1 MNGDRRRVYVTGA
14 GVVSACGIGMEPF
27 WQTIRENRS
36 GIGPLSFDRP
46 ARNTVLIGGTVRD
59 FDPTGLI
66 APSTLAFC
74 DRFAQFALVAAQE
87 AVTQAGFAP
96 DERLGD
102 RTAVIIG
109 TGVGGASTIEAG
121 IYRLYVTQER
131 VDPWSVPRLMPNA
144 AASQVSAR
152 FGARG
157 PSFAVSSAC
166 SSASQAIGLG
176 ALMVRSGMVDRALV
190 GGAEACLTAT
200 GLRSWEALRVLS
212 PSACRP
218 FSKNRDGMVLGEGA
232 GVFVIESEAVMAA
245 RGARPIAEFLG
256 YGTTSD
262 AGDIVR
268 PDVGGASGAMREA
281 LVDAGLSPDAIDYVN
296 AHGTGTNVNDMTEAA
311 ALQTVFGERLAS
323 LPVSSTKPAHGH
335 ALGAAGALEL
345 AVTIAA
351 LRDGI
356 APATLNHEVPDP
368 RCPIDCVPN
377 TARSVPMRIAMSNS
391 FAFGGINAALILGK
405 V

>member
-1 MNGDRRRVYVTGA
+1 VNDGRGRVFVTGA
-14 GVVSACGIGMEPF
+14 GVVSACGVGMAPF
-27 WQTIRENRS
+27 WRTIRENGS
-36 GIGPLSFDRP
+36 GIGPLAFDKP
-46 ARNTVLIGGTVRD
+46 ARNTVLIGATVRD
-59 FDPTGLI
+59 FDPTGIIPTSVL
-66 APSTLAFC
+66 PFC

-87 AVTQAGFAP
+87 AVTQAGFAA

-102 RTAVIIG
+102 RTAVIVG
-109 TGVGGASTIEAG
+109 TGVGGAATIEIG
-121 IYRLYVTQER
+121 IYKLYVSGER
-131 VDPWSVPRLMPNA
+131 IDPWSVPRLMPNA

-157 PSFAVSSAC
+157 PSFAISSAC

-176 ALMVRSGMVDRALV
+176 AMMVRSGIVDRALV

-212 PSACRP
+212 PTACRP
-218 FSKNRDGMVLGEGA
+218 FAKNRDGMVLGEGA
-232 GVFVIESEAVMAA
+232 GIFVIESEDSMAA
-245 RGARPIAEFLG
+245 RGAVPLAELLG

-268 PDVGGASGAMREA
+268 PDVNGASGAMRAA
-281 LVDAGLSPDAIDYVN
+281 LDDAGLSPDAIDYVN

-311 ALQTVFGERLAS
+311 ALQAVFGERIAT

-335 ALGAAGALEL
+335 ALGAAGAIEF

-351 LRDGI
+351 LRDGV
-356 APATLNHEVPDP
+356 APATLNHEIPDP

-377 TARSVPMRIAMSNS
+377 TARAVPMRVAMSNS
-391 FAFGGINAALILGK
+391 FAFGGINAALVLGK

>member
-1 MNGDRRRVYVTGA
+1 VNGDRRRVYVTGA

-46 ARNTVLIGGTVRD
+46 ARNTVLIGGAVRE
-59 FDPTGLI
+59 FNPTGTI
-66 APSTLAFC
+66 APSVLPFC

-87 AVTQAGFAP
+87 AVEQAGFAP
-96 DERLGD
+96 DARLGD

-109 TGVGGASTIEAG
+109 TGVGGATTIETG
-121 IYRLYVTQER
+121 IHRLYVTQER

-166 SSASQAIGLG
+166 SSASQAIGIG
-176 ALMVRSGMVDRALV
+176 AQMVRAGMVDRALV

-212 PSACRP
+212 PTACRP
-218 FSKNRDGMVLGEGA
+218 FSKNRDGIVLGEGA

-245 RGARPIAEFLG
+245 RGARPIAELLG

-268 PDVGGASGAMREA
+268 PDVGGASGAMLEA
-281 LVDAGLSPDAIDYVN
+281 LADAGLQPDAIDYVN
-296 AHGTGTNVNDMTEAA
+296 AHGTGTNVNDMTESA
-311 ALQTVFGERLAS
+311 ALQAVFGERLAS